1 MKRDDREKYRSKI
14 THTYPDNC
22 QCLSFSSSNSWVTGA
37 ISTNLEI
44 FHMGLRNKRADE
56 SSTWLQSLHPGT
68 LPKQDLPNSGEK
80 QDASVPPDLK
90 IQIFKFQLTFL
101 NLFYLDD
108 PIHLTLQLP
117 SASQACEQS
126 PSRTSDLLFLIPVSD
141 MTSATADS
149 SSKHRAARIL
159 CGPGVEMMMEWR
171 STLI

>member
-1 MKRDDREKYRSKI
+1 MFVF
-14 THTYPDNC
+14 
-22 QCLSFSSSNSWVTGA
+22 SFSQLLGYCCRLHKPKN
-37 ISTNLEI
+37 IS
-44 FHMGLRNKRADE
+44 MGLRNKRADE

-90 IQIFKFQLTFL
+90 IKIFQFQLTFW

-141 MTSATADS
+141 MTSATAAK
-149 SSKHRAARIL
+149 SSKHRVARIL
-159 CGPGVEMMMEWR
+159 CGGGVEVMMEWR
-171 STLI
+171 STLIWLMVHNGVV